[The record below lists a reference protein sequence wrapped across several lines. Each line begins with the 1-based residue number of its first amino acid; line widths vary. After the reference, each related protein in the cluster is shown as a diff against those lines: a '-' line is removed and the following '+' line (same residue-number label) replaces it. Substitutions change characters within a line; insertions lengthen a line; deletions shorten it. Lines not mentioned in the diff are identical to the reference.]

1 MGPLGHTVPEWL
13 LIRPAFPTCADPR
26 VRRPRVGPV
35 DPGAPPAS
43 GTPSTPRAGCGTLCT
58 VSDAPQDGEPE
69 PEDDLEA
76 LVGSWLTI
84 PDIAERLGLPLASV
98 RKLVEDRELLSHRV
112 GERRVVSVPAG
123 FVDDEGPL
131 HALKGT
137 FTVLADGGMSDT
149 EILRW
154 LHTPDD
160 TLPVPGSPLDAIR
173 AGFKTEVRRRAM
185 EEAF

>member
-1 MGPLGHTVPEWL
+1 MGPLGHTVPEWI
-13 LIRPAFPTCADPR
+13 LIRPTLRPAQIR
-26 VRRPRVGPV
+26 VSGAPGGVG
-35 DPGAPPAS
+35 DPGRTHAAP
-43 GTPSTPRAGCGTLCT
+43 GTPATASPGCGTLCT
-58 VSDAPQDGEPE
+58 VSDAPQDAGP
-69 PEDDLEA
+69 DLEA

-154 LHTPDD
+154 LHTGDD

-185 EEAF
+185 ELAF

>member
-1 MGPLGHTVPEWL
+1 MTSIGET
-13 LIRPAFPTCADPR
+13 FSTCRFPR
-26 VRRPRVGPV
+26 VREGASAPTRPDRPT
-35 DPGAPPAS
+35 AS
-43 GTPSTPRAGCGTLCT
+43 AHTSRAAAGCGSLCT
-58 VSDAPQDGEPE
+58 VSDAPQDAGPD
-69 PEDDLEA
+69 PADDLEA

-84 PDIAERLGLPLASV
+84 PDIAQRLGLPLASV
-98 RKLVEDRELLSHRV
+98 RKLVEDRELLAHRV

-123 FVDDEGPL
+123 FVGDDGPL

-154 LHTPDD
+154 LHTVDD
-160 TLPVPGSPLDAIR
+160 TLPVAGAPIDAIR

-185 EEAF
+185 EVAF

>member
-1 MGPLGHTVPEWL
+1 MTLRVSGC
-13 LIRPAFPTCADPR
+13 TC
-26 VRRPRVGPV
+26 G
-35 DPGAPPAS
+35 S
-43 GTPSTPRAGCGTLCT
+43 LCC
-58 VSDAPQDGEPE
+58 VSDAPQDSGPD
-69 PEDDLEA
+69 PVDDLEA

-84 PDIAERLGLPLASV
+84 PDIAERLGLPLSSV

-123 FVDDEGPL
+123 FIDDEGPL

-154 LHTPDD
+154 LHTRDD

>member
-1 MGPLGHTVPEWL
+1 M
-13 LIRPAFPTCADPR
+13 
-26 VRRPRVGPV
+26 
-35 DPGAPPAS
+35 
-43 GTPSTPRAGCGTLCT
+43 
-58 VSDAPQDGEPE
+58 
-69 PEDDLEA
+69 DDLEA
-76 LVGSWLTI
+76 LVGDWLTI

-98 RKLVEDRELLSHRV
+98 RKLVEDRELLAHRV

-123 FVDDEGPL
+123 FVDDQGPL

-160 TLPVPGSPLDAIR
+160 TLPVAGSPLDSIR

>member
-1 MGPLGHTVPEWL
+1 VGHTG
-13 LIRPAFPTCADPR
+13 RTHA
-26 VRRPRVGPV
+26 
-35 DPGAPPAS
+35 AS
-43 GTPSTPRAGCGTLCT
+43 GTPATASPGCGTLCT
-58 VSDAPQDGEPE
+58 VSDAPQDAGPD
-69 PEDDLEA
+69 PVDDLEA

-160 TLPVPGSPLDAIR
+160 TLPVPGSPLDSIR

-185 EEAF
+185 EVAF

>member
-1 MGPLGHTVPEWL
+1 M
-13 LIRPAFPTCADPR
+13 
-26 VRRPRVGPV
+26 
-35 DPGAPPAS
+35 
-43 GTPSTPRAGCGTLCT
+43 
-58 VSDAPQDGEPE
+58 SDAPQDLPAD
-69 PEDDLEA
+69 PADDLET
-76 LVGSWLTI
+76 LVGEWLTV
-84 PDIAERLGLPLASV
+84 PDIAQRLGLPLSSV
-98 RKLVEDRELLSHRV
+98 RKLVEDRELLAHRV

-123 FVDDEGPL
+123 FLDDEGPL

-160 TLPVPGSPLDAIR
+160 TLPAPGSPLDNIR